1 MIDAGI
7 YPDILLVVN
16 RSIPAVHADHCN
28 HLSEQRIYSLTRL
41 KPVKL
46 LRVTQKLSLVLPN

>member
-7 YPDILLVVN
+7 YSDILLVVN
-16 RSIPAVHADHCN
+16 RSISAVHADHCN